1 MRPALLFLLLA
12 APAFAQA
19 TADDAGAP
27 DDAGAEDAGSAEP
40 AAMQIESFE
49 QFSEPTPDAGTS
61 NTSGLESFGTGAPA
75 GPTVRFFSTL
85 SGITGLD
92 TKFDSPKG
100 APLAENVWDGRLR
113 IRLGADVKL
122 NEHVRVFLEGKA
134 QLRWATERDFDRAK
148 GFFEPMLGEA
158 FVDFYSPS
166 VDVRIGN
173 QRIPLG
179 ANPLGSP
186 ADVLNPRDLREGF
199 LNAEPEDTVLPVFA
213 VKLSGQVNKLAWT
226 AAYVP
231 FFTPSKF
238 DLFGQDEA
246 LLQPSLA
253 PALPT
258 KNIDPSIEDGIQQ
271 HLVQTKTPAPFAGDV
286 ALRAVYQGPVKLGAS
301 WSWINEKLPQVF
313 IDPELAG
320 VLAQQA
326 KGQRVDPATALS
338 VQNRLA
344 AGETL
349 YRGVYARQHVFAV
362 EGSALLGPV
371 QLDADLAYSP
381 RQTFF
386 DISFAPVS
394 KSALTFSVALSQ
406 AKDSPLLYGISYL
419 AMVIPDIGAKEQIAI
434 LEPATA
440 AGAPH
445 TAFFHLFAGNISYP
459 VWHDR
464 FLLELRA
471 FFEPVQLSF
480 ALAPRVTWQAV
491 EGLKLFLAG
500 EVWSG
505 NPYSPFGYFAR
516 NDKVLLGARYELF

>member
-1 MRPALLFLLLA
+1 MKRALVYLLLA
-12 APAFAQA
+12 TPALAQTPA
-19 TADDAGAP
+19 LDAGVPEADAGAP
-27 DDAGAEDAGSAEP
+27 AEQP
-40 AAMQIESFE
+40 AAMEIESFE
-49 QFSEPTPDAGTS
+49 PVATPSADAGTAPVF
-61 NTSGLESFGTGAPA
+61 ESFSAAPS
-75 GPTVRFFSTL
+75 GPTVRVFGAVYGL
-85 SGITGLD
+85 TGVD
-92 TKFDSPKG
+92 TSFDSPRG
-100 APLAENVWDGRLR
+100 AQLAENVWDGRLR
-113 IRLGADVKL
+113 ARLGADVKL
-122 NEHVRVFLEGKA
+122 SDHLRLFVEGKA
-134 QLRWATERDFDRAK
+134 QVRWATQRDFDRAK

-158 FVDFYSPS
+158 FVDYYSPS
-166 VDVRIGN
+166 IDLRVGN

-186 ADVLNPRDLREGF
+186 ADVLNPRDFREGF

-213 VKLSGQVNKLAWT
+213 IKASGQVDKLAWT

-231 FFTPSKF
+231 FFTPSRF

-246 LLQPSLA
+246 LLQPALA
-253 PALPT
+253 PAIPT
-258 KNIDPSIEDGIQQ
+258 NRVDPSIEDV
-271 HLVQTKTPAPFAGDV
+271 VQDRLLETKRPAALAGDV

-301 WSWINEKLPQVF
+301 WAWINEKLPQVF
-313 IDPELAG
+313 IDPELQR
-320 VLAQQA
+320 VLAEQA
-326 KGQRVDPATALS
+326 KGQPVDPATALS
-338 VQNRLA
+338 VENRLA

-349 YRGVYARQHVFAV
+349 FRGVYARQHVFAV

-371 QLDADLAYSP
+371 QLDADLAWSP

-394 KSALTFSVALSQ
+394 KSAVTFAVAISQ
-406 AKDSPLLYGISYL
+406 AKDSPLLYGLSYM
-419 AMVIPDIGAKEQIAI
+419 AMVIPDIGAKEQLAL

-459 VWHDR
+459 VWKDR

-480 ALAPRVTWQAV
+480 ALAPRITWQQV

-505 NPYSPFGYFAR
+505 SAYSPFGYFSR
-516 NDKVLLGARYELF
+516 NDKVLIGFRYELF